1 MLSLCSAAALTIGMH
16 IGSYH
21 TADNERYNNINPGLY
36 VAYNGYTAGTY
47 KNSYSKQTV
56 YAGKAFD
63 ITENCRYDV
72 LVGAATGYN
81 IKRSSVV
88 PFVVGSAK
96 FNIQDEAILR
106 VSAIPQ
112 VSSDGKLKG
121 AVLHLS
127 LQRNF

>member
-21 TADNERYNNINPGLY
+21 TADNSRYNNSNPGLY
-36 VAYNGYTAGTY
+36 IAYDGYTAGTY
-47 KNSYSKQTV
+47 KNSYNKQTV

-63 ITENCRYDV
+63 IAENCRYDV

-81 IKRSSVV
+81 IKGSSVV

-112 VSSDGKLKG
+112 VSSEGKLKG